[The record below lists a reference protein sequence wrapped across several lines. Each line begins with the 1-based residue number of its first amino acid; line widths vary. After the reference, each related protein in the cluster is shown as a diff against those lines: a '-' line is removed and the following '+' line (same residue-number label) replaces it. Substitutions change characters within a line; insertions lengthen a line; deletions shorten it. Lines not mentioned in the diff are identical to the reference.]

1 MSGSGSSSRIE
12 ERLVAVA
19 KDEARTD
26 GTLKFLMKTKIGKQR
41 FKEEPNMS
49 SAESLLSSKRQHSIS
64 QAQTDKKIGLAVLE
78 SLDMQDLDNEAY
90 RWVRLMRR
98 TRQK

>member
-1 MSGSGSSSRIE
+1 MSRTGSSSRIE

-41 FKEEPNMS
+41 FKAEPNMT

-90 RWVRLMRR
+90 RWA
-98 TRQK
+98 RQR